1 MSLPIDALIDGRIKW
16 GPNPKW
22 ITDDSS
28 VKEEATSTIGE
39 STIHMLYH

>member
-22 ITDDSS
+22 IVDGSP
-28 VKEEATSTIGE
+28 VEEEATPTLGQST
-39 STIHMLYH
+39 THMSYH